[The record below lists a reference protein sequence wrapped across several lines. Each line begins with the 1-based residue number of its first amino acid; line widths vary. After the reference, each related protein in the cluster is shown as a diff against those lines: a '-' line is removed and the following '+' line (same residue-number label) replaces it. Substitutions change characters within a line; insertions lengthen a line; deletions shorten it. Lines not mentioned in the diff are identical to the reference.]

1 LTNVDQCLA
10 QLLALEATMK
20 LSIAHLPLLTIAT
33 SADEVKQRRTLGD
46 AAVLR
51 EIVRVLTAAKPRQ
64 Q

>member
-1 LTNVDQCLA
+1 
-10 QLLALEATMK
+10 MK